1 MERILKNS
9 NSIAL
14 QKASN
19 QQPSKRRSQPDLL
32 ANIQLILINMQSPH
46 AK

>member
-1 MERILKNS
+1 MESILKNC

-19 QQPSKRRSQPDLL
+19 QRPSKHRPQTDLL